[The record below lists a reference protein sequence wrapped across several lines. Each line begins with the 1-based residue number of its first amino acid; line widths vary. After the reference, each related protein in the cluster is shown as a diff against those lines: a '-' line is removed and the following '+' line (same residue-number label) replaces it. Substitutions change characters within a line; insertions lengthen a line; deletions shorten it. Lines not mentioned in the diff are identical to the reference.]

1 MQLNMPKVQR
11 ERFTEQARQGQD
23 GDDEAQAH
31 DEDFCVSLEYGLPPT
46 AGWGMGIDRLTMFLT
61 NKWNIKEVLL
71 FPAMKPTDEQ
81 AARLKLIHAKDHQAL
96 PSIAPPATAAPVF
109 AAASKQL
116 SEVNLASPEGLAVL
130 SGRLEK
136 SAFLCGARP
145 SAEDRLVYEALSGVA
160 AATVRG
166 FPLVQSFQSS
176 VDMFAPFV
184 RDAWQ

>member
-1 MQLNMPKVQR
+1 MPKVQR

-71 FPAMKPTDEQ
+71 FPAMKPTDDQ
-81 AARLKLIHAKDHQAL
+81 AARLKIIHAKDQSAL
-96 PSIAPPATAAPVF
+96 PPLTAPIAPPVF
-109 AAASKQL
+109 AAAASPAL
-116 SEVNLASPEGLAVL
+116 RELNLASAEGLAVV
-130 SGRLEK
+130 SSRLEE
-136 SAFLCGARP
+136 STFLGGDRP
-145 SAEDRLVYEALSGVA
+145 SAEDRVVYEALSSVA
-160 AATVRG
+160 AATVQG

-176 VDMFAPFV
+176 VDMFSPLV
-184 RDAWQ
+184 RDTWQ